1 MHRPL
6 KVKRRL
12 EERAKPYPDKCDTS
26 TLVFMVYFLFFLSHF
41 ARSSCRIK
49 HSLLCVCV
57 RVLDSLS
64 CSHCL
69 TKQFLPFSFNLCYLC
84 AIDLLPTHVKTH
96 CRGLPLIWAL
106 IKTECR
112 GQPGTYSVW
121 LPRRV
126 TVTVQAHFK
135 VLSPLMVFPI
145 GPATVCTLTNR
156 GQEMSWVRWI
166 EGTL

>member
-1 MHRPL
+1 
-6 KVKRRL
+6 
-12 EERAKPYPDKCDTS
+12 
-26 TLVFMVYFLFFLSHF
+26 MVYFLFFLSHF

-84 AIDLLPTHVKTH
+84 AIDFLPTHVKTH

-156 GQEMSWVRWI
+156 GQEMSWVWWI